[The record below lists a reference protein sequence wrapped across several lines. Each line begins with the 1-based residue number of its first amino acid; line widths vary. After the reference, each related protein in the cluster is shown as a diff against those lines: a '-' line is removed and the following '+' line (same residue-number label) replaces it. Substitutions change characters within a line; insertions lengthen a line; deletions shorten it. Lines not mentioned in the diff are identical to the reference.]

1 MRQHNNFLGQLTNH
15 LRDAFITLMLTLGV
29 LSSHVSAEPFTVGV
43 ALPLTGDLAAYGHA
57 VRNGFTMSAAES
69 PSSKVQ
75 MRFEDNRYDAR
86 ESLSAFRKLVDQQ
99 KVDLLFS
106 WGETPLQSI
115 APLIE
120 RTGVPTLVMSL
131 DPTPAY
137 GKKWIVVTVNH
148 PRDFIKVL
156 RERLRKQGVHSVGFI
171 LTEDP
176 FLQALYQ
183 EFAASAL
190 PDETVGL
197 IGSVTPGDTDLRSL
211 TLKASR
217 EKYDALGIYLLAGQ
231 IQRFYRE
238 AARIGFAPVTFGT
251 DGFESRE
258 EVEAS
263 GKAMHGAIYPNLAVP
278 EDFQRRYVATFHRND
293 QISFAYNA
301 YIVGLWIHSTFGT
314 PVGPSSIKPDRES
327 VRKAL
332 MAASFQGGATL
343 MVSPQNSTHIA
354 FPLVVREITQDGF
367 RDIELE

>member
-1 MRQHNNFLGQLTNH
+1 
-15 LRDAFITLMLTLGV
+15 
-29 LSSHVSAEPFTVGV
+29 
-43 ALPLTGDLAAYGHA
+43 
-57 VRNGFTMSAAES
+57 
-69 PSSKVQ
+69 
-75 MRFEDNRYDAR
+75 
-86 ESLSAFRKLVDQQ
+86 
-99 KVDLLFS
+99 
-106 WGETPLQSI
+106 
-115 APLIE
+115 
-120 RTGVPTLVMSL
+120 MSL